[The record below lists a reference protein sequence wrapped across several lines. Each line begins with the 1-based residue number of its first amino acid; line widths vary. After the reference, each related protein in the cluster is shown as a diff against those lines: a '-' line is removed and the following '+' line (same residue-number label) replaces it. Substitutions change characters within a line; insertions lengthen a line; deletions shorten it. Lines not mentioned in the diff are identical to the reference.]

1 MSEENNEYLKYFEVG
16 KRIGLSMPLV
26 EGRFFQEWGV
36 IRSFP
41 EEDLIEFQLSR
52 DQLPAGVKMSIG
64 TILELR
70 TVYNNT
76 RYSCRGIIVDGNNI
90 HHFLIR
96 LIGEVILD
104 EVREYYRLD
113 VFLPFTYSIIPAGSH
128 LKDVKEA
135 WQKRREERNA
145 PPDEEGTKRRLH
157 IPLEELEQVQEPQPE
172 EPPPAPPVPLAANI
186 SGGGLR
192 IRVPD
197 KLKED
202 DLLEIELFVPVSPT
216 SPAKIVD
223 IIGQVVHVNPNAV
236 GSVQQPLWVTAIRF
250 MFIDERDRDNVIRFI
265 SWEQL
270 QRIRQ
275 MREKFFF
282 DTDTGSGMAPG
293 DRWRRIAKR
302 GIGTIIFLIFAL
314 LMTRFLMSYYEGHE
328 ANEIGSTFEQG
339 IREYLQRFNSK

>member
-1 MSEENNEYLKYFEVG
+1 MAEETNEYLKYFEIG
-16 KRIGLSMPLV
+16 KRIGLSMPLAQ
-26 EGRFFQEWGV
+26 GRFFQEWGV

-52 DQLPAGVKMSIG
+52 DQLPPGVKMSIG

-70 TVYNNT
+70 TIYNNT
-76 RYSCRGIIVDGNNI
+76 RYSCRGIIVDGNDI

-113 VFLPFTYSIIPAGSH
+113 VFLPLTYTIIPPGSP

-135 WQKRREERNA
+135 WQKRLEERNA
-145 PPDEEGTKRRLH
+145 PPDEEEVKRRLQ
-157 IPLEELEQVQEPQPE
+157 IPLEELEQQVEE
-172 EPPPAPPVPLAANI
+172 EPPPPPTPVPIAANI

-192 IRVPD
+192 IRIPD

-202 DLLEIELFVPVSPT
+202 DLLEIELYIPT
-216 SPAKIVD
+216 SPASPAKILD
-223 IIGQVVHVNPNAV
+223 IIGQVVHVNPNPV
-236 GSVQQPLWVTAIRF
+236 GSAQQPLWITAIRF

-282 DTDTGSGMAPG
+282 ETNTQSVFTPG
-293 DRWRRIAKR
+293 DRVRRLLRR
-302 GIGTIIFLIFAL
+302 GVNTVIFLFLAL
-314 LMTRFLMSYYEGHE
+314 LLAHFLMSYYAGHD
-328 ANEIGSTFEQG
+328 ANEIGKTFEQG
-339 IREYLQRFNSK
+339 IREYLQKFRSN

>member
-1 MSEENNEYLKYFEVG
+1 MNGMSEEHSEYLKYFEVG
-16 KRIGLSMPLV
+16 KRVGLSMPLV

-52 DQLPAGVKMSIG
+52 DQLPAGVKMGIG

-70 TVYNNT
+70 TVYNST

-90 HHFLIR
+90 QHFLIR

-113 VFLPFTYSIIPAGSH
+113 VFLPLTYTVIPSGSH

-135 WQKRREERNA
+135 WQKRRDERNT
-145 PPDEEGTKRRLH
+145 PPDEEEIKRRLQ
-157 IPLEELEQVQEPQPE
+157 IPLEQEQQVEDP
-172 EPPPAPPVPLAANI
+172 PPPAPPVPLAANI

-192 IRVPD
+192 IRIPD

-202 DLLEIELFVPVSPT
+202 DLLEIQLYVPASPDA
-216 SPAKIVD
+216 PARIVD
-223 IIGQVVHVNPNAV
+223 VIGQVVNVNPNVV
-236 GSVQQPLWVTAIRF
+236 GSIQQPLWITAIRF

-282 DTDTGSGMAPG
+282 DTDTGSGIGPG
-293 DRWRRIAKR
+293 ERWRRIARR
-302 GIGTIIFLIFAL
+302 GINTVLFLIFVFL
-314 LMTRFLMSYYEGHE
+314 LAHFLMGYYQGHE
-328 ANEIGSTFEQG
+328 ANEIGKTFEQG
-339 IREYLQRFNSK
+339 IREYLQRFHAK